1 MGHKLQ
7 KRFIFITMLSL
18 LAVLILVEG
27 TINGMNIYQNIQK
40 SETLLKMLSD
50 NEGKFPEET
59 GRPKQDEEKMQREAR
74 EEGMPLFRFSPS
86 RETPFETRYF
96 SVKVSQEEYQAD
108 VSHIASVSEEEAVTY
123 VRELLEKGKTT
134 GYYKTYRYRITETE
148 EGRLAV
154 LVDCRNDLNMI
165 RNFAFTSILVGLLC
179 ILLVLVLVT
188 ALSGKAIYP
197 VLESIEKQK
206 QFITDAG
213 HELKTPLAIISA
225 DVEVIEM
232 NGGENQWTKS
242 IHNQTDRMGN
252 LIKNLLT
259 LSKLEEM
266 QEAAVTEEFNYGQ
279 KVLQLIQ
286 NFEILMEGKEIRL
299 HTMIEDELKV
309 KGNPEELCQAVS
321 ILLDNAVKYTP
332 RSGEIYIS
340 LGRTGKYASFQIY
353 NTCDR
358 VPEGDL
364 DSLFDRFY
372 RGDSSRSR
380 KTGGYGIGLSV
391 ARAIVKKHHGTIG
404 ASQEEGGIQFQM
416 QIPAK
421 R

>member
-1 MGHKLQ
+1 
-7 KRFIFITMLSL
+7 
-18 LAVLILVEG
+18 
-27 TINGMNIYQNIQK
+27 
-40 SETLLKMLSD
+40 
-50 NEGKFPEET
+50 
-59 GRPKQDEEKMQREAR
+59 
-74 EEGMPLFRFSPS
+74 MPLFRFSPS

-123 VRELLEKGKTT
+123 VRELLEKGKST

-148 EGRLAV
+148 EGSLAV
-154 LVDCRNDLNMI
+154 FVDCRNDLNMI
-165 RNFAFTSILVGLLC
+165 RNFAFSSILVGLLC
-179 ILLVLVLVT
+179 IFLVLVLVT

-266 QEAAVTEEFNYGQ
+266 QDAAVTEEFNYGQ

-364 DSLFDRFY
+364 DCLFDRFY